1 MEADG
6 VATCHNPIN
15 SSKENKNS
23 WLSSDLSE
31 KPRLKGGA
39 AIHTTVEGAN
49 RVDIPATM
57 DITVSALQNLP
68 GQPRTHLDLGQ
79 LSSLVVRIQLHH
91 PQIFRVS
98 KPSWTR

>member
-39 AIHTTVEGAN
+39 AIHTPVEGAN
-49 RVDIPATM
+49 LVDIPPIM
-57 DITVSALQNLP
+57 DIIESALQNLP

-79 LSSLVVRIQLHH
+79 LSSLVVGRQLHH

>member
-1 MEADG
+1 MESRPAITQLTHLKKIKTAG
-6 VATCHNPIN
+6 CRTILA
-15 SSKENKNS
+15 K
-23 WLSSDLSE
+23 
-31 KPRLKGGA
+31 KPRLKGGV

-79 LSSLVVRIQLHH
+79 LSSLVVRLGLHH
-91 PQIFRVS
+91 P
-98 KPSWTR
+98 